1 MSQTAWTDGL
11 RTRLDELLEEYR
23 ATLHDSLE
31 GLTEQEARASLVP
44 SKTTLLGL
52 LKHVTFVEAVWF
64 GEAVSGRPRH
74 ELGVASSP
82 DRSFALRKAD
92 TIISVQGAHREICQA
107 SRQATAELGLHD
119 EVTGTGPRAVWQ
131 LYLQMLRELAQHA
144 GHADILREQV
154 LAARQAWVAPG

>member
-1 MSQTAWTDGL
+1 MDVGCALMSRTTRPDGL
-11 RTRLDELLEEYR
+11 RTRIDELLEEYR

-64 GEAVSGRPRH
+64 GEAVSAP
-74 ELGVASSP
+74 
-82 DRSFALRKAD
+82 
-92 TIISVQGAHREICQA
+92 
-107 SRQATAELGLHD
+107 
-119 EVTGTGPRAVWQ
+119 PRARRGQQPGPV
-131 LYLQMLRELAQHA
+131 LRTAQGRHDRLGAGAAGAAQHA

-154 LAARQAWVAPG
+154 LAARQA